1 MFSFPFVDKRKL
13 FVMKC
18 LSRNSTLFLS
28 RRGPWLVLNQGVETL
43 IHALWLSCD
52 AEQGCNQSLSS
63 QGKENG
69 AVQLEVG
76 SDLLLYILRS
86 LQSIIRFDIWR
97 ISMRYTE
104 NIQVIFYSQSYK
116 LRCFFAF
123 YVYVVSKWP
132 IEYYRL
138 TVAFYLASQN
148 QMIINGYKK
157 ICNGFINFVCACQ
170 FLE

>member
-1 MFSFPFVDKRKL
+1 MSA
-13 FVMKC
+13 
-18 LSRNSTLFLS
+18 
-28 RRGPWLVLNQGVETL
+28 NQGVRSQGIETL
-43 IHALWLSCD
+43 IRALWFSCD
-52 AEQGCNQSLSS
+52 AEQDWNQLAFPLSIRC
-63 QGKENG
+63 QGKKNG

-76 SDLLLYILRS
+76 SDLLLYIFRS

-138 TVAFYLASQN
+138 KVAFYLASQN

-157 ICNGFINFVCACQ
+157 ICNGFINFVCACK

>member
-1 MFSFPFVDKRKL
+1 MGGSDHFYLSGCSSDRKMSSQQG
-13 FVMKC
+13 VI
-18 LSRNSTLFLS
+18 S
-28 RRGPWLVLNQGVETL
+28 QGVET
-43 IHALWLSCD
+43 IIRALWFICD
-52 AEQGCNQSLSS
+52 AEQDWNQLAFPLSIRC
-63 QGKENG
+63 QGKKNG

-86 LQSIIRFDIWR
+86 LQSIIRFHIWR

-138 TVAFYLASQN
+138 KVAFYLASQN

-157 ICNGFINFVCACQ
+157 NM
-170 FLE
+170 